1 MSFLSFF
8 EWLARTPFS
17 VAMRES
23 QWGFATV
30 ETVHLLALAA
40 LGGVILIVNLRLLR
54 NPAASVAKELS
65 PLFFGSLTVMLVSG
79 ITLVAGDPMRYYYN
93 PAFQWKMLLLV
104 IALAVHSLIQF
115 RAARS
120 TFLLRATAVSSL
132 ALWTAVGLAGRAIG
146 FI

>member
-1 MSFLSFF
+1 MSFLPLF

-30 ETVHLLALAA
+30 ETMHLLALAS
-40 LGGVILIVNLRLLR
+40 LGGVILIVDLRMLR
-54 NPAASVAKELS
+54 NPAVSIAKELS
-65 PLFFGSLTVMLVSG
+65 PLFFGSLIVMLASG
-79 ITLVAGDPMRYYYN
+79 FTLVAGDPMRYYYN

-104 IALAVHSLIQF
+104 IALTVHSLIQF
-115 RAARS
+115 QAARS
-120 TFLLRATAVSSL
+120 AFFLRAAAISSL

>member
-1 MSFLSFF
+1 MFLPLF

-17 VAMRES
+17 IAMRES

-40 LGGVILIVNLRLLR
+40 LGGAILIVDLRLLR

-65 PLFFGSLTVMLVSG
+65 PVFFGSLAVMLASG

-93 PAFQWKMLLLV
+93 PAFQWKMLLF
-104 IALAVHSLIQF
+104 ITALAVHSLIQLRTGKSAF
-115 RAARS
+115 
-120 TFLLRATAVSSL
+120 FLRAVAVTSL
-132 ALWTAVGLAGRAIG
+132 SLWVAVGLAGRAIG